1 MPHVIIALLTTFGVI
16 CPFTSASPPPKPCSL
31 SSEAEPMV
39 ICEDQQQQQEE
50 EEWSD
55 GMLSEIGSLSVDLE
69 SIVFDRAKI
78 IMTQQFFLKHTT
90 ELRRPR
96 NCSESVPPALRAVID
111 AARDD
116 SSPLSPDFK
125 QVTEILGDRRSIA
138 VLSVTLLCFFW

>member
-1 MPHVIIALLTTFGVI
+1 MPYVIIALLTTLGII
-16 CPFTSASPPPKPCSL
+16 CPFTSVSPPSKRCSL

-39 ICEDQQQQQEE
+39 SCEDQQQQEE

-55 GMLSEIGSLSVDLE
+55 GTLSEIGSLSADLE
-69 SIVFDRAKI
+69 SIVHDRAKI
-78 IMTQQFFLKHTT
+78 IMTQRFFLEHTS

-116 SSPLSPDFK
+116 SSPLSPDSK
-125 QVTEILGDRRSIA
+125 KVTEILGDSRSIA
-138 VLSVTLLCFFW
+138 VFSNSPCVF